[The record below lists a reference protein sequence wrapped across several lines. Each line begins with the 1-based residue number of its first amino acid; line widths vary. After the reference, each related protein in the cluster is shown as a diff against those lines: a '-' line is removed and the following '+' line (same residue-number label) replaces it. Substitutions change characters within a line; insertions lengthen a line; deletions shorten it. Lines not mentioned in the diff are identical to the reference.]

1 MFRKIEGPQ
10 MPTRPTPP
18 ICPQCGWRMKLMR
31 TIPAL
36 GVLPT
41 LFAFYCAECRETETI
56 AGASSHAPV
65 CVGPGDCAPSAH
77 DFLL

>member
-1 MFRKIEGPQ
+1 MTRSAVHANPMFLRNPQ

-18 ICPQCGWRMKLMR
+18 ICPYCGWRMKHMR

-36 GVLPT
+36 GVVPT

-56 AGASSHAPV
+56 
-65 CVGPGDCAPSAH
+65 VGE
-77 DFLL
+77 

>member
-1 MFRKIEGPQ
+1 

-18 ICPQCGWRMKLMR
+18 ICSYCGWRMKLMR

-41 LFAFYCAECRETETI
+41 LFAFYCAECRETETLWALARI
-56 AGASSHAPV
+56 APV
-65 CVGPGDCAPSAH
+65 RVGPGDCAPSAH
-77 DFLL
+77 DFLP